1 MSIQQSW
8 RRRLTGRFGDPLA
21 LLALV
26 GCFALAGYAAS
37 RVVAAGPWLG
47 IAIWFVGAAIGHDL
61 VLYPLYALADTAAQG
76 RRRRRDRPLAAVAGV
91 PWINYL
97 RVPAGL
103 ALLLLAVWF
112 PLILGAG
119 AGPYQGAAGLGTGV
133 YLGRWLAVT
142 GVLFLGSAVVY
153 ALRVRRVIRVTARSQ
168 TRPSRRRSSHRR

>member
-1 MSIQQSW
+1 VSLQRSW

-21 LLALV
+21 LLALL

-37 RVVAAGPWLG
+37 RVVVAGPWLG
-47 IAIWFVGAAIGHDL
+47 IAVWFVGAAIGHDL

-76 RRRRRDRPLAAVAGV
+76 RRRRRDRPLPVVAGV

-103 ALLLLAVWF
+103 SLLLLAVWF
-112 PLILGAG
+112 PLILGVS
-119 AGPYQGAAGLGTGV
+119 AGPYRGAAGLGTGV

-142 GVLFLGSAVVY
+142 GVVFLGSAVLY
-153 ALRVRRVIRVTARSQ
+153 ALRVRRAPRLG
-168 TRPSRRRSSHRR
+168 P